1 MGFETSVHK
10 APINTVSHF
19 KGTDYNNQC
28 LSAGFSCTLILIWTY
43 IILQL
48 QSTILLV
55 IYNTQ
60 KNIKL
65 APTEKSIIQHY
76 AIAEADMLLKIVN
89 TGFNNTI
96 TLVYKEHIILFQ
108 VSIFNLPIDS
118 VVL

>member
-1 MGFETSVHK
+1 M
-10 APINTVSHF
+10 SHF

-28 LSAGFSCTLILIWTY
+28 LSAGFSCTLILIWLY
-43 IILQL
+43 VILQL
-48 QSTILLV
+48 QSTISLV

-65 APTEKSIIQHY
+65 APTENSIIQHY

-96 TLVYKEHIILFQ
+96 YKEHIIPFQ